1 MKAAKV
7 IRPPA
12 RIVTLSPAEW
22 NRHRQRVIAKPAV
35 EDPVVEDPVE
45 APKGSVEDVASLC
58 FELFKFRR
66 EHDKVTRNLV
76 EAEETVYRRLTAI
89 FGTEG
94 KRKGS

>member
-22 NRHRQRVIAKPAV
+22 NRHRQRVIAKPA
-35 EDPVVEDPVE
+35 VEDPVE